1 MKLFGMIGEALPEHA
16 QLGPAPHIGIVP
28 TRWYRR
34 GSCLVHG
41 IFLVYDKNF
50 DLSSFIFCMSYDKMF
65 CATKVLK

>member
-16 QLGPAPHIGIVP
+16 QLGPALHIGIVP

-41 IFLVYDKNF
+41 IFCFMTIILILVHLFSVCLMTN
-50 DLSSFIFCMSYDKMF
+50 
-65 CATKVLK
+65 VLCY